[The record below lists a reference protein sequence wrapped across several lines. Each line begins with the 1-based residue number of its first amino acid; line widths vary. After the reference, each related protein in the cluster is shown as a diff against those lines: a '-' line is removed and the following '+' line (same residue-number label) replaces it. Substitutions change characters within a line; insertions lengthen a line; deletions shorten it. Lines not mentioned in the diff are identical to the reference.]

1 MKVLM
6 IGNGNQ
12 TKIEYLIW
20 QEPTN
25 YKQGF
30 SSGLDLLGILAWH
43 ELGSEL
49 IDPRSLLLGLQVL
62 QELYFLRIWSVLH
75 QVLLHEPV
83 AAPDDIAEHLL
94 RAALAN
100 SGELLPHP
108 LCVRLP
114 QILDQQQ
121 RVPPLAFDPGPDRL
135 DGVEVGRAGRQEFY
149 DDSFLIEQV
158 PNYFGAVGRVII
170 HHHDLVGEVEFA
182 VKLREE
188 MLDGGLAGRAGDVV
202 EDDLHCLADG
212 PNDGHVFLL
221 LSGALNY

>member
-1 MKVLM
+1 M
-6 IGNGNQ
+6 
-12 TKIEYLIW
+12 
-20 QEPTN
+20 
-25 YKQGF
+25 
-30 SSGLDLLGILAWH
+30 AWH

-62 QELYFLRIWSVLH
+62 QELYFLGIWSVLH

-149 DDSFLIEQV
+149 DDSFLIEMAPMMVTFSSCSLVRWTTKGSNESLGCQIL
-158 PNYFGAVGRVII
+158 GRVA
-170 HHHDLVGEVEFA
+170 HMLVLVSSMKKMALFLFMWPTIFLMYSTRSLDISSSL
-182 VKLREE
+182 LR
-188 MLDGGLAGRAGDVV
+188 L
-202 EDDLHCLADG
+202 
-212 PNDGHVFLL
+212 
-221 LSGALNY
+221 